1 MDIRYSPKERVLKAL
16 NHEEPDRVPVFI
28 TIVPQV
34 AEQLSRFLGI
44 AEYSHA
50 DSPLAENRVS
60 FTELL
65 VAMGND
71 VVGIG
76 PCAPTRSPTR
86 DIGNGM
92 LINEWQIKFRKI
104 GLYAEMV
111 EHPLAH
117 AETVADIEAFAFPE
131 ALAEGRFDLAR
142 RMVEKYGKEYA
153 ICGDAETTIL
163 EASWYLVGLE
173 KFLTDLAMEKAYVF
187 ALMDRIMHYSLGVA
201 RELVRLGADIIW
213 LGDDVGTQTGMLMS
227 PQMWRDHFKER
238 MRYVISELKRDK
250 PELRIAYHCCGSYV
264 RIMPDLIEIGVDIF
278 NALQPRAARMDL
290 KTIKDSFGA
299 QASLFGGIDIQDVVP
314 FGSLEDVEQEVIR
327 VIRAAARGGGY
338 LLSGAHNIQADTSV
352 EKVAKLFE
360 AARQHGK
367 YPIAEDEPRQE

>member
-1 MDIRYSPKERVLKAL
+1 MAIRYSPKERVLKAL
-16 NHEEPDRVPVFI
+16 NHEEPDRVPIFI

-34 AEQLSRFLGI
+34 AEQLSRLLGI
-44 AEYSHA
+44 PEYCHA

-76 PCAPTRSPTR
+76 PCAPTHSPTR
-86 DIGNGM
+86 SIGNDL

-142 RMVEKYGKEYA
+142 QMVAKYGKEYA

-163 EASWYLVGLE
+163 ELSWYLVGLE
-173 KFLTDLAMEKAYVF
+173 KFLMDLAMEKDYVSV
-187 ALMDRIMHYSLGVA
+187 LLDRVMHYSLGVA
-201 RELVRLGADIIW
+201 KELVRLGADFIW
-213 LGDDVGTQTGMLMS
+213 LGDDVGTQKGMMMS
-227 PQMWRDHFKER
+227 PQMWRAHFKER
-238 MRYVISELKRDK
+238 MRHVISELRRENPAIK
-250 PELRIAYHCCGSYV
+250 IAYHCCGSYSQ
-264 RIMPDLIEIGVDIF
+264 IMPDLIEIGVDIF
-278 NALQPRAARMDL
+278 NALQPKAAKMDL
-290 KTIKDSFGA
+290 KTIKDTFGA
-299 QASLFGGIDIQDVVP
+299 QASMFGGIDIQEAIP
-314 FGSLEDVEQEVIR
+314 FGSLADIEQEVIR
-327 VIRAAARGGGY
+327 VIQAAARGGGY
-338 LLSGAHNIQADTSV
+338 LLAGAHNLQADTSV
-352 EKVAKLFE
+352 EKVVHLFQAAK
-360 AARQHGK
+360 RHGS
-367 YPIAEDEPRQE
+367 YPLPAD